1 MLGQYETVFILTP
14 VLSEDDTKKA
24 ISAYVD
30 LLKAQGAVIVHEE
43 HWGLKN
49 LRYPI
54 KKKTTGI
61 YHLVEYKAEGK
72 AIDALEIAF
81 RRDESVLRYLTVRLD
96 KYAVKYN
103 DDKRAG
109 LVGRNKKSSVN
120 QRTGGII
127 MAQKGDIKYL
137 TATKIGLV
145 KKKYCRFKK
154 NGIKYIDYKDPEFLL
169 KFINE
174 QGKILPRR
182 LSGNSLKFQRK
193 IAQAVKRARHLS
205 LLPYVADLLK

>member
-14 VLSEDDTKKA
+14 VLSEDDTKKT

-30 LLKAQGAVIVHEE
+30 LLKAQGAAIVHEE

-61 YHLVEYKAEGK
+61 YHLVEYKSEGK
-72 AIDALEIAF
+72 AIDALEVAF
-81 RRDESVLRYLTVRLD
+81 RRDEGVLRYLTVRLD

-109 LVGRNKKSSVN
+109 LVGRNKKV
-120 QRTGGII
+120 Q
-127 MAQKGDIKYL
+127 L
-137 TATKIGLV
+137 TK
-145 KKKYCRFKK
+145 
-154 NGIKYIDYKDPEFLL
+154 
-169 KFINE
+169 E
-174 QGKILPRR
+174 QE
-182 LSGNSLKFQRK
+182 
-193 IAQAVKRARHLS
+193 A
-205 LLPYVADLLK
+205 